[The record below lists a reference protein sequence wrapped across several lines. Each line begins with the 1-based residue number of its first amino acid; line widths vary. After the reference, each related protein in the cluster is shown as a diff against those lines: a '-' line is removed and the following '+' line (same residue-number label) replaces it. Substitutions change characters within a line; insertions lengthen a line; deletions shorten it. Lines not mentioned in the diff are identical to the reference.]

1 MIVQLNVRR
10 KLACMVLA
18 DYYLE
23 LDVSMRFD
31 CKPSFQCLNTQ
42 LAICLAEAMAE
53 SEVRKVQDRLY
64 LDYSAYS

>member
-1 MIVQLNVRR
+1 MQK

-18 DYYLE
+18 DYYLK
-23 LDVSMRFD
+23 LNVSMRFD
-31 CKPSFQCLNTQ
+31 YRPSFQCLNTQ

-53 SEVRKVQDRLY
+53 SEVQKVQDRLY